1 MQHLL
6 ALLLCCLS
14 KIGNIRTLVA
24 VSQTH
29 GNNLAHMMRLTPS
42 STSEPLR
49 PPSTSESANS
59 TTLPVNNSAFLSISS
74 QLRCLRAL
82 SLNCSLK
89 GGTVAADSIHGGT
102 GSITKT
108 PEAPTDPNAQQP
120 ESLACAMSSLI
131 SPANRASGE
140 FSGTIALAGS
150 THAELEA
157 RNSSELA
164 DPRNLQEGHH
174 SQSETS
180 LVSEPLDRSE
190 HAAVVSEPVSNSA
203 DGLMVSEPA
212 SGSADAVT
220 LSEPVSSRPGIMSFK
235 SGPQTSHH
243 APPVTS
249 LADSAK
255 PTVSDLPSQELPPL
269 RLSQQAVS
277 AEDSL
282 ATSQAGARIN
292 VVSEPSTV
300 GSDSPNLE
308 QAEVAFGTDANAGP
322 STSGSDSPN
331 LEQAEI
337 AYGTDAIP
345 RPSTAGSDSPHSKH
359 PEAVCGSDAVPGPS
373 TAGSRSPH
381 TQQQSTAFDTAAFVG
396 PSTVKSDSSHTEQLE
411 PAVGIDAVPGSCSL
425 HPDSPQVDRQSSS
438 ATASTSGSD
447 AAAPE
452 MSTHAQRLKAQKG
465 TAVDAT
471 SLPNWFVLWAA

>member
-1 MQHLL
+1 
-6 ALLLCCLS
+6 
-14 KIGNIRTLVA
+14 
-24 VSQTH
+24 
-29 GNNLAHMMRLTPS
+29 
-42 STSEPLR
+42 
-49 PPSTSESANS
+49 
-59 TTLPVNNSAFLSISS
+59 
-74 QLRCLRAL
+74 
-82 SLNCSLK
+82 
-89 GGTVAADSIHGGT
+89 
-102 GSITKT
+102 
-108 PEAPTDPNAQQP
+108 
-120 ESLACAMSSLI
+120 MSSLI

-164 DPRNLQEGHH
+164 DPRNHQEGHH

-308 QAEVAFGTDANAGP
+308 QAEVAFATDANAGP

-345 RPSTAGSDSPHSKH
+345 RPSTAGSDSPHSEHPEVAYGTDAIPRPSTAGSDSPHSKH

-373 TAGSRSPH
+373 TVGSDSPH
-381 TQQQSTAFDTAAFVG
+381 TEQQPTAFEADGVPG
-396 PSTVKSDSSHTEQLE
+396 SSTVGSDSPHTEQLE

-425 HPDSPQVDRQSSS
+425 HPDSPQVDRRSSS

-447 AAAPE
+447 AAAPK

-471 SLPNWFVLWAA
+471 SLPDWSVLWAAYSMI